1 MPLDT
6 KKIKVRQ
13 LVVALVTSIVCGLA
27 VLLFHDPLGHWI
39 LLKLGLD
46 DVYTDALG
54 TVFIV
59 FLSFSI
65 SSVIS
70 NALYKDALLG
80 LVRVQTEL
88 VQSITG
94 HEAVVGNVA
103 KDLADLP
110 SLIKLLKDQLQL
122 ITVETERS
130 ATGIMTRLQAID
142 GQINELIATVSLS
155 SQEGEEMIGAG
166 EKNISSNVELMEK
179 LNQFIKDRIA
189 EAETDRHSIEIVTQ
203 QAGSLNSLVALVKDI
218 SSQTNLLALN
228 AAIEA
233 ARAGEV
239 GRGFAVVADEVR
251 KLSSETDIAVT
262 KIQQGI
268 GNVVTSIEN
277 QFRSKLDLSSVNQQK
292 QILEN
297 FTVHLQSMGH
307 NYQHLMKRDAVL
319 QGKLN
324 TSSHTMASMF
334 LDVLASIQFQD
345 VTRQQIEQVQHA
357 LDRLDSHVG
366 QMVEMMQSKEFSSES
381 TLKGHID
388 KIYEGYVMDTQREIH
403 TSAVGSG
410 VQNDKESAGL
420 QKVEL
425 F

>member
-1 MPLDT
+1 
-6 KKIKVRQ
+6 
-13 LVVALVTSIVCGLA
+13 
-27 VLLFHDPLGHWI
+27 
-39 LLKLGLD
+39 
-46 DVYTDALG
+46 
-54 TVFIV
+54 
-59 FLSFSI
+59 
-65 SSVIS
+65 
-70 NALYKDALLG
+70 
-80 LVRVQTEL
+80 
-88 VQSITG
+88 
-94 HEAVVGNVA
+94 
-103 KDLADLP
+103 
-110 SLIKLLKDQLQL
+110 
-122 ITVETERS
+122 
-130 ATGIMTRLQAID
+130 
-142 GQINELIATVSLS
+142 
-155 SQEGEEMIGAG
+155 
-166 EKNISSNVELMEK
+166 
-179 LNQFIKDRIA
+179 
-189 EAETDRHSIEIVTQ
+189 
-203 QAGSLNSLVALVKDI
+203 VALVKDI